1 MHPELFSIGGF
12 VVESY
17 HSLVLLGG
25 VLGLIFVLR
34 EVRRTGADPDLI
46 YPLLL
51 VVFISFIIGARI
63 FTVIVFQDLFRNAP
77 LRALRFWEG
86 GTAYYGGLVASIV
99 AVLAYSRLKGIDPW
113 STGDLFAPAA
123 AIGLVFSRLGCF
135 MAGCCYGNPCG
146 EGLYSDLVCMRFTE
160 GSPLRHPTQ
169 LYSSAGALLILGLLL
184 HRRGRKRF
192 EGELSATFLVVYPI
206 LRFMIEF
213 FRADPRGSM
222 QLGPIE
228 LSSSQVVGI
237 PTFLFGLGLFL
248 FLPRK
253 QEKIHLPMNKET

>member
-25 VLGLIFVLR
+25 VLGLLYILG
-34 EVRRTGADPDLI
+34 EVKRTGDDPDLI

-51 VVFISFIIGARI
+51 IVFISFIIGARI
-63 FTVIVFQDLFRNAP
+63 FTIVVFRDMFSGNP

-86 GTAYYGGLVASIV
+86 GTAYYGGLIGSII
-99 AVLAYSRLKGIDPW
+99 AVLVYSRLKGIDPW
-113 STGDLFAPAA
+113 KTGDLFVPAA

-135 MAGCCYGNPCG
+135 MAGCCYGKHCG
-146 EGLYSDLVCMRFTE
+146 EGLYSNLFCLTFKE

-184 HRRGRKRF
+184 YRRGRKRF
-192 EGELSATFLVVYPI
+192 EGELSTIFLVLYSI
-206 LRFMIEF
+206 ARFIIEF
-213 FRADPRGSM
+213 FRADPRGSINF
-222 QLGPIE
+222 GPIE
-228 LSSSQVVGI
+228 LSSSQLVGI
-237 PTFLFGLGLFL
+237 PTVLFGLSLLFL
-248 FLPRK
+248 LPRK
-253 QEKIHLPMNKET
+253 R